1 MDLPIKAKIG
11 AGIALDLAGMALVVS
26 AIPDAD
32 WKLGAGLALLLV
44 GTWLVSSS
52 LRGAVPAAPPPEQVE
67 RAKKRWNPER
77 ELRSPPPRRVRLSPI
92 AKVVVM
98 AWSLMLLVGGAYA
111 YFAVFSRNPG
121 PPMRNLIDAEGQR
134 AEATVHRREIR
145 ENAGGEPRYSLYYN
159 FSESNGSAI
168 RSSVIVSKLLFDR
181 FHEGDHL
188 EVVYLPGDALAHYLP
203 ELTRPP
209 FAERGLLMALVA
221 LAFVVYLL
229 ESRRRRHHRLV
240 ERGTATAGVVEKV
253 RRRGGAR
260 AYEVRFR
267 VNGREGT
274 LKATE
279 RNPLR
284 RNGDVV
290 TVLADG
296 DDAEI
301 YQQCLYRAV

>member
-1 MDLPIKAKIG
+1 MGVPTKAKIG
-11 AGIALDLAGMALVVS
+11 AGLALDLAGMALVVS

-32 WKLGAGLALLLV
+32 WKLGAGLALMLV

-52 LRGAVPAAPPPEQVE
+52 LRGPAPTAPPPAEVE

-77 ELRSPPPRRVRLSPI
+77 ELRSAPPRRVRLSPT

-121 PPMRNLIDAEGQR
+121 PPMRNLIDAEGSR
-134 AEATVHRREIR
+134 AEATVHRREVR
-145 ENAGGEPRYSLYYN
+145 ENGDGAPRYSLYYN
-159 FSESNGSAI
+159 FSSSDGSAI
-168 RSSVIVSKLLFDR
+168 RSSVTVSKLLFDR
-181 FHEGDHL
+181 FHEGDRL

-203 ELTRPP
+203 QVTRPP

-221 LAFVVYLL
+221 LAFVVFLL

-240 ERGTATAGVVEKV
+240 QRGAATAGIVEKV

-267 VNGREGT
+267 ANGREGT

-284 RNGDVV
+284 RNGDVL
-290 TVLADG
+290 TVLTDG
-296 DDAEI
+296 DDAEL